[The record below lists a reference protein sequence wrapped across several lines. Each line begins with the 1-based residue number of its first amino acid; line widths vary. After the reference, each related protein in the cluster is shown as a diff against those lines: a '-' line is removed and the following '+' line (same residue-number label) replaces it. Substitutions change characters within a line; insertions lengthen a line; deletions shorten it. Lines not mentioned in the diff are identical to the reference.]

1 MPLFQAGI
9 YKYAKKQVIGPLVI
23 GIILTGYI
31 FILIY
36 STYIAEINLQ
46 KKNLALFST
55 ETEKQVVVLEY
66 FFEERKDDVVN
77 LTLSREVSTFFE
89 NQALGMSMEYGLKQS
104 LIPIGELFR
113 QLMARKKLVS
123 DPIYS
128 RVILVDSNRRI
139 LVDTASQGT
148 PPLSEK
154 IDKGLIFREKPFV
167 PSIVVYGSKETIV
180 SAPFIF
186 KGHYTG
192 EILAWIQTGP
202 VVTHLL
208 RQNSALHGWTYLV
221 TKVGEICQVLGDTK
235 PDGASGL
242 PNFESLPVRTPVEY
256 EVTAGTA
263 NPIKRIALRVP
274 VKNTS
279 FSVVHIDTATNISGH
294 FVPWHTILGM
304 GVVALSILAGI
315 VFIFVINVKSLVFK
329 THLEESKR
337 RENEIEEK
345 NRQLESEMIERKK
358 VEEELNESRTRLS
371 AILQYVQ
378 AGVVIID
385 RETHEIVDAN
395 PYVTDLVGLPREEIV
410 GHNCQR
416 FICPADIG
424 KCPITDLGQTVN
436 DSERLLLSEKYG
448 SITILK
454 TVVPLVLGNRHCLLE
469 SFVDITKRKTMEK
482 ELQLSKETAEMS
494 NQAKSR
500 FLANMSHEIRTPMN
514 GIMGYTDI
522 LFETNLTEEQ
532 SGYAQTIKRSSE
544 NLLSLID
551 DILDLS
557 KIEAGYLSL
566 ETIDFDPE
574 VVCYDVCELIRPR
587 LENKP
592 IEILCKIADEV
603 PAFVKGDPV
612 RFRQVLLNLM
622 GNAVKFTEEGEI
634 EVTLT
639 VEDEIENMIRVH
651 TTVRDTGM
659 GIPENKL
666 HTIFDAFQQADTSTT
681 RRFGGTGLG
690 LTICKKIA
698 GMMRGNMWVESTAG
712 KGSTF
717 HFTAIL
723 QKSDKTGDTD
733 IHQVTLEGKRALIA
747 DDNATTLDLLGYL
760 LRKNGMDVKSLINST
775 DIIPAIEAAFLARQ
789 PFDICILDI
798 KMPKMDGY
806 EVARQIRLHDLAI
819 KETPLLAFSS
829 SSLFSYQK
837 SLEAGFDGFLPK
849 PLRRS
854 EILSM
859 IERLVGMKV
868 SRESKKDHLM
878 TRHSVKEDEKHSVRI
893 LIAEDNPDNQ
903 GLMKV
908 ILQKAGYQTEIAEN
922 GKITVEKIISNPG
935 AFDLILMDIQMPEM
949 DGYEAARTI
958 RKNGFTEIPII
969 ALTAHAMKGEKERC
983 LSSGMNDYITKPIK
997 RELIYE
1003 KIKTW
1008 VFQKRRGQD
1017 KY

>member
-1 MPLFQAGI
+1 MPLLQAGI
-9 YKYAKKQVIGPLVI
+9 YKYAKKQVIGPLVT

-31 FILIY
+31 CILIY
-36 STYIAEINLQ
+36 STYFAEINLQ

-55 ETEKQVVVLEY
+55 ETEKQVVILEY
-66 FFEERKDDVVN
+66 FFEERRDDIVN
-77 LTLSREVSTFFE
+77 LTLSREVSAFFE

-104 LIPIGELFR
+104 LIPIGELFQ
-113 QLMARKKLVS
+113 QLMARKKLVGNQ
-123 DPIYS
+123 IYS

-139 LVDTASQGT
+139 LVDTGSQGV
-148 PPLSEK
+148 PPFSEK
-154 IDKGLIFREKPFV
+154 IDKELIFREKPHV
-167 PSIVVYGSKETIV
+167 PSIVVCGSKETIV
-180 SAPFIF
+180 RAPFIF

-208 RQNSALHGWTYLV
+208 RQNSALYGWTYLV
-221 TKVGEICQVLGDTK
+221 TKVGKNCQVLGDTNT
-235 PDGASGL
+235 DGASGL
-242 PNFESLPVRTPVEY
+242 PHFESLPAQTPVEY
-256 EVTAGTA
+256 EVNENAA
-263 NPIKRIALRVP
+263 KLVKRIVLRIP
-274 VKNTS
+274 VKNTP

-315 VFIFVINVKSLVFK
+315 VFILIINVKSLVFK

-345 NRQLESEMIERKK
+345 HRQLESEMIERKR
-358 VEEELNESRTRLS
+358 VEEELKESRTRLS
-371 AILQYVQ
+371 AILRYVQ

-395 PYVTDLVGLPREEIV
+395 PYVADLVGLPREEIV

-454 TVVPLVLGNRHCLLE
+454 TVVPLVLGNRQYLLE

-482 ELQLSKETAEMS
+482 ELQLSKEAAEMS

-514 GIMGYTDI
+514 GIMGYTDV
-522 LFETNLTEEQ
+522 LLETNLTEEQ
-532 SGYAQTIKRSSE
+532 SGYARTIKRSSE
-544 NLLSLID
+544 SLLSLID

-574 VVCYDVCELIRPR
+574 VVCYDVCDLIRPR
-587 LENKP
+587 LESKP

-603 PAFVKGDPV
+603 PAFVKGDPI

-639 VEDEIENMIRVH
+639 VEDEIENLIRLH
-651 TTVRDTGM
+651 ATVRDTGM

-698 GMMRGNMWVESTAG
+698 GMMLGNMWVESTPG

-733 IHQVTLEGKRALIA
+733 IHQKITLEGKRALIA
-747 DDNATTLDLLGYL
+747 DDNTATLDLLGYL
-760 LRKNGMDVKSLINST
+760 LRKNGMDVKSLINSP
-775 DIIPAIEAAFLARQ
+775 DIIPAIETAFLAGQ
-789 PFDICILDI
+789 PFDICIMDI
-798 KMPKMDGY
+798 KMPEMDGY
-806 EVARQIRLHDLAI
+806 EVARRVRLHDLAI

-849 PLRRS
+849 PLRRN

-859 IERLVGMKV
+859 IVRLVSMKV

-969 ALTAHAMKGEKERC
+969 ALTAHAMKGEEERC

-997 RELIYE
+997 REIIYE

-1008 VFQKRRGQD
+1008 VFQKRKGAG
-1017 KY
+1017 